1 MIRSSIMPMLPA
13 RHYESEHTKFMRE
26 LMERRGELTEEQ
38 RKARQ
43 IWWDKDP
50 RELASGRE
58 MAKSRVPMQPYVYQN
73 EVK

>member
-1 MIRSSIMPMLPA
+1 MPMLPA

-26 LMERRGELTEEQ
+26 LMERRSELSEEQ
-38 RKARQ
+38 RKARA

-58 MAKSRVPMQPYVYQN
+58 MQKSRVPMKPYVYQN
-73 EVK
+73 EPGSES